1 MHWLTMLNGSSQS
14 KKIFLEKLK
23 NNLPVLGC
31 FFFSLGKVKDVSSNE
46 HFIFWLVAEKVK

>member
-23 NNLPVLGC
+23 NNLPVLGW

-46 HFIFWLVAEKVK
+46 RFIFWLVAEKVK